1 MTIVELPVALTV
13 RDLEA
18 TDLADLEWSGGPQ
31 HITALAT
38 ALDRSYAGEVD
49 LVVIFAPN
57 RRSIA
62 VGAVDYRKRPGCG
75 ELWMLSVLDAWQ
87 STGVGTVLIT
97 ALEDRIAG
105 RGLHTATL
113 GVEHDNP
120 RAAALY
126 RRLGY
131 RDTGT
136 ELDGWQLAAGRS
148 YATVCHTMTKDL
160 SGPAAADR

>member
-1 MTIVELPVALTV
+1 MATVQLPIQLSVRALEV
-13 RDLEA
+13 
-18 TDLADLEWSGGPQ
+18 TDLPDLEWSGGPQ

-49 LVVIFAPN
+49 LEVIFAPN
-57 RRSIA
+57 GRSIA

-87 STGVGTVLIT
+87 STGVGAVLIT

-105 RGLHTATL
+105 RGLRTATL

-131 RDTGT
+131 RAAGT
-136 ELDGWQLAAGRS
+136 ELDGWQLADGRS

-160 SGPAAADR
+160 PGPAAADR